1 MNPENKLS
9 EENRRLRQENEAL
22 RLQQSRWQ
30 VETEALRTQLEEL
43 EIIRRNLEHTIGVY
57 KRCLFGSRSEK
68 LDPKEL
74 EARIAQATAEAR
86 EQLAKE
92 KRPGDPPPEAEEEQ
106 PEEKADLR
114 GPRGCTLGGGLGVGS
129 HSETLPDRSQSQ
141 DRGNES

>member
-57 KRCLFGSRSEK
+57 KRCLFGS
-68 LDPKEL
+68 
-74 EARIAQATAEAR
+74 
-86 EQLAKE
+86 
-92 KRPGDPPPEAEEEQ
+92 
-106 PEEKADLR
+106 
-114 GPRGCTLGGGLGVGS
+114 
-129 HSETLPDRSQSQ
+129 
-141 DRGNES
+141 